1 MMNLGWFCSVMMQL
15 QLKINSRTY
24 YWLTLRKCA
33 PAGLYIRIKTA
44 ADDRY
49 RENSRESYELIF
61 LPVLGIL
68 LDIESKI
75 KYVKRKKQANV
86 RISANK
92 KCA

>member
-1 MMNLGWFCSVMMQL
+1 MNLGWFCSATMQL
-15 QLKINSRTY
+15 HLKINSRTY

-33 PAGLYIRIKTA
+33 AAGLYIRIKIA
-44 ADDRY
+44 ADDRC

-61 LPVLGIL
+61 LPVLSIL

-92 KCA
+92 KYA